1 MSSPDTPSRLLR
13 EPVRQAIRVVLNQV
27 GMTIDSIEAQKNKK
41 YAGDAIQESYR
52 SKSVWHTRQSMMTSV
67 ATKLKI
73 HQSLY
78 GPNRTSADFYN
89 IVDQE
94 IASLRSKK
102 LIVNW
107 STRKNIGVFRLAE
120 KPDPSITDQKMNLNG
135 TIPMPTM
142 KPTTIDIS
150 EENMK
155 QKFISI
161 LTKGKKD
168 NTYKFALAKALL
180 EFCRDNTSTTNYDVS
195 YEYLSSKFLEYYWYQ
210 ECKFRMKQNF
220 KVNST
225 PMVVQAIRDVFG
237 ENSPGSFQQLEQED
251 KKTAQ
256 EKILKT
262 VFGHAR
268 AKTSLVVPKFQKIV
282 VGRSSELLEIFY
294 NFDDDEQVIHLKPE
308 AFTFFKKNYGLLS
321 MAVLSEWAKYLER
334 VNQSLPRLVAK
345 IEHDNIKR
353 GTLTPYKKIYLE
365 HTNHC
370 FYCASKL
377 EPRYIH
383 VDHFIPW
390 SYIFDD
396 NAWNLVLACQ
406 ECNCRKNNALP
417 QDEFKTL
424 LIKRN
429 SQYSVQISKLQK
441 SLELLDT
448 GKGWEPEIKNHY
460 KNCKA
465 YGFNVIHLP

>member
-1 MSSPDTPSRLLR
+1 MSNSDTPIRLLR
-13 EPVRQAIRVVLNQV
+13 KPVKQKIHVILNQG

-41 YAGDAIQESYR
+41 YTGDAIQEAYR
-52 SKSVWHTRQSMMTSV
+52 SKPVWHTRQSMISSV

-73 HQSLY
+73 PQSLH
-78 GPNRTSADFYN
+78 GPNRVSNDFHEL
-89 IVDQE
+89 VDQE
-94 IASLRSKK
+94 ITSLRSKK
-102 LIVNW
+102 LVVNW
-107 STRKNIGVFRLAE
+107 STKKNIGVFRLVA
-120 KPDPSITDQKMNLNG
+120 KPDPSIIDQEMNLEG
-135 TIPMPTM
+135 VIPTSTM
-142 KPTTIDIS
+142 KPATIDIS

-161 LTKGKKD
+161 LTKGKRD

-180 EFCRDNTSTTNYDVS
+180 EFCRDNTSTTNYDIP
-195 YEYLSSKFLEYYWYQ
+195 YEYLSNKFLEYYWYQ

-220 KVNST
+220 KVDK
-225 PMVVQAIRDVFG
+225 PPRVVTIIRNVFG
-237 ENSPGSFQQLEQED
+237 KNFPGSFRQLKSED
-251 KKTAQ
+251 KEIAQ
-256 EKILKT
+256 KQILKN

-268 AKTSLVVPKFQKIV
+268 KNTSQVVPRFQKIAT
-282 VGRSSELLEIFY
+282 GNSSERLKIFY
-294 NFDDDEQVIHLKPE
+294 KHNDDTQIIHLRPE
-308 AFTFFKKNYGLLS
+308 AFRFFKKNYRLLS

-353 GTLTPYKKIYLE
+353 GILTPYKKLYLE

-417 QDEFKTL
+417 QEEFRNS

-429 SQYSVQISKLQK
+429 LQYSTQIRRLQR

-448 GKGWEPEIKNHY
+448 GKGWEPEIENHY
-460 KNCKA
+460 TNCQA

>member
-1 MSSPDTPSRLLR
+1 MSSPNTPSRLLR
-13 EPVRQAIRVVLNQV
+13 KPVKQAIHVILNQD
-27 GMTIDSIEAQKNKK
+27 GMTIDSIEDQKNKK
-41 YAGDAIQESYR
+41 YTGDAIQEAYR
-52 SKSVWHTRQSMMTSV
+52 SKPVWHTRQSMIASI

-73 HQSLY
+73 HQSLH
-78 GPNRTSADFYN
+78 GPHRISNDFYE

-94 IASLRSKK
+94 IDSFRSKN

-107 STRKNIGVFRLAE
+107 SSQKNIGIFRLTA
-120 KPDPSITDQKMNLNG
+120 KPDPSIIDQEMNLEG
-135 TIPMPTM
+135 GIPVSDM

-161 LTKGKKD
+161 LAKGKKD

-180 EFCRDNTSTTNYDVS
+180 DHCRDNTSTTNYDIR
-195 YEYLSSKFLEYYWYQ
+195 YDYLADKFLEYYWYQ

-220 KVNST
+220 KVDK
-225 PMVVQAIRDVFG
+225 PPKAVKVIRKVF
-237 ENSPGSFQQLEQED
+237 EKDSPGSFQLLKPENI
-251 KKTAQ
+251 KKAQ
-256 EKILKT
+256 EQILKN

-268 AKTSLVVPKFQKIV
+268 QSTSQVVPRFQNIP
-282 VGRSSELLEIFY
+282 VGNSTEQLEIFY
-294 NFDDDEQVIHLKPE
+294 DFDDDEQIIHLRPE
-308 AFTFFKKNYGLLS
+308 AFVFFKKNYRLLS
-321 MAVLSEWAKYLER
+321 MAVILEWAKYLER

-345 IEHDNIKR
+345 IEHDNIQR
-353 GTLTPYKKIYLE
+353 GTLTPYRKLYLE

-377 EPRYIH
+377 EPQFIH

-417 QDEFKTL
+417 QEEFRDS

-429 SQYSVQISKLQK
+429 SQYSTQISELQR
-441 SLELLDT
+441 SLKLLDT
-448 GKGWEPEIKNHY
+448 GKGWEPEIENHY
-460 KNCKA
+460 TNCQA
-465 YGFNVIHLP
+465 YGFNVINLP